1 MTTDKKKYFSVRNR
15 LLLRL
20 LPIIFIAIVSLLATF
35 EFLHYQESLNKLRTK
50 ELNIAK
56 SQSLVLSESVWKI
69 DELQIRNILDGFK
82 AFTEFQYAAVFDED
96 NKLIAQSGVKDEDND
111 DGLLIKQ
118 TIFLE
123 NSGEKLNIG
132 HLLFQ
137 FNTKQ
142 LQQEIIRRVF
152 QTSIQVLLLF
162 GVVIWGVTVGFKYSV
177 GAPLNNLLS
186 SIQKTRRSGV
196 QHPAKKF
203 RNDELGDVV
212 EAYNELLDEQYKIK
226 ESLKK
231 EQQLLEERVKE
242 RTEELSVQKYRAE
255 KANSAKSEFLAVM
268 SHEIRTPMN
277 GVIGMTNLLLETD
290 LEEEQLEYAETVKTS
305 SEALLAIIN
314 DILDFSKVE
323 AGKLVLVEEK
333 FDLTAMCRR
342 IQKMMEPIA
351 GEQKIELNF
360 YLQDNIKSSV
370 IGDEGRL
377 GQILLNLIGNALK
390 FTQQGE
396 VSLHLRG
403 GEKYSAVGK
412 LASFQIFHFEIIDTG
427 VGFGADVSQK
437 LFQPFSQASKDTSRN
452 FGGTGLGLAISKR
465 LVELMNGDIG
475 CTSKPGEGSHFWFT
489 VKLKLEL
496 SEEEPSSNFHVPLK
510 KDIEYSSQPD
520 RLRNLKKEKV
530 DTPKIKLLV
539 AEDNIVNQRVVLGI
553 LKKINAEITLVEDGE
568 KAVDAAKTN
577 VFDAIIMDMQMP
589 KLDGINACKQIR
601 ALEGATSST
610 PIIALTANAMKEDE
624 ERCRSAGMND
634 YLAKPVKAD
643 KLIDKVI
650 YWSSV
655 KTGES
660 KEIQS

>member
-1 MTTDKKKYFSVRNR
+1 MITTDKKNYFSVRNR

-20 LPIIFIAIVSLLATF
+20 LPIIFVAIVSLLATF
-35 EFLHYQESLNKLRTK
+35 EFLQYKESLEKLRTK

-69 DELQIRNILDGFK
+69 DEQQVRNILDGFS

-96 NKLIAQSGVKDEDND
+96 NKLIAQSGVKDEED
-111 DGLLIKQ
+111 DDRLLIKQ

-132 HLLFQ
+132 YLLFQ

-142 LQQEIIRRVF
+142 LQQEIVRSVY
-152 QTSIQVLLLF
+152 QTTVQVLLLF

-186 SIQKTRRSGV
+186 SIQKTRRSGI
-196 QHPAKKF
+196 QHPAKKL
-203 RNDELGDVV
+203 RNDELGEVV
-212 EAYNELLDEQYKIK
+212 EAYNELLDEQYQIK

-231 EQQLLEERVKE
+231 QQQLLEERVKE
-242 RTEELSVQKYRAE
+242 RTEELSVQKLRAE

-277 GVIGMTNLLLETD
+277 GVIGMTNLLLETE
-290 LEEEQLEYAETVKTS
+290 LKEEQLEYAQTVKTS

-333 FDLTAMCRR
+333 FDLIAMCRR
-342 IQKMMEPIA
+342 IQKMMKPIA
-351 GEQKIELNF
+351 NEQGIELNF
-360 YLQDNIKSSV
+360 YLPENINNIV

-390 FTQQGE
+390 FTQEGE
-396 VSLHLRG
+396 VSLYLDEGDSLSVKKR
-403 GEKYSAVGK
+403 SANTQ
-412 LASFQIFHFEIIDTG
+412 LFHFKIVDTG
-427 VGFGADVSQK
+427 VGFGPDVRDK

-465 LVELMNGDIG
+465 LVELMSGDIG
-475 CTSKPGEGSHFWFT
+475 CSSQLEQGSQFWFT
-489 VKLKLEL
+489 VDLKLA
-496 SEEEPSSNFHVPLK
+496 
-510 KDIEYSSQPD
+510 SQQ
-520 RLRNLKKEKV
+520 KEKTSDKLPNASFSREMKASQSEV
-530 DTPKIKLLV
+530 ETSPKIKLLV

-553 LKKINAEITLVEDGE
+553 LRKLNAEITIVDDGE
-568 KAVDAAKTN
+568 KAVEAARKN
-577 VFDAIIMDMQMP
+577 RFDAIIMDMQMP
-589 KLDGINACKQIR
+589 KLDGINACQQIR
-601 ALEGATSST
+601 AFEGKASDV

-624 ERCRSAGMND
+624 EKCRKAGMND

-643 KLIDKVI
+643 KLISKVT
-650 YWSSV
+650 YWSSL
-655 KTGES
+655 KSEMS
-660 KEIQS
+660 N